1 MTEAITPRNL
11 TPGLC
16 QRLEAEM
23 LEACAAV
30 AARHG
35 LKAEALGI
43 TAMNLRWNFVFGV
56 QVKRA
61 ISGD

>member
-1 MTEAITPRNL
+1 MMFSSLKEEEMTGAITPRNL

-23 LEACAAV
+23 LETCAAV

-35 LKAEALGI
+35 LKVEPWE
-43 TAMNLRWNFVFGV
+43 LR
-56 QVKRA
+56 R
-61 ISGD
+61 